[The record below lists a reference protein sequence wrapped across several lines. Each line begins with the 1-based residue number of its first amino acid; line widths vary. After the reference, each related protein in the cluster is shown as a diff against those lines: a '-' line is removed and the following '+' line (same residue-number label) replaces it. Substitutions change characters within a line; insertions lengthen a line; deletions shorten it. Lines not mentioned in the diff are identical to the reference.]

1 MHMQLTKQAMEF
13 LTISTATNTK
23 NFPTQG
29 MHSFVFGEQSLHLGQ
44 F

>member
-1 MHMQLTKQAMEF
+1 MFMQLAEQAMQF

-29 MHSFVFGEQSLHLGQ
+29 MHSFVFGEQSLHPGQ